1 MTETR
6 AELEA
11 KLQAASDSMSRRLS
25 AMEDEVKLPAV
36 ARLANAGSNGILK
49 KAAIAA
55 GIGLGVGL
63 LFGGGRKKGSAP
75 SSPSFSDW
83 REDLTEAI
91 SEFLRE
97 GNSPE
102 EAARRAARSVPP
114 VTLKDDSD
122 VAEKGLL
129 AVAFAFL
136 LRTGINVGMREI
148 VKRLADRNDEPKA
161 S

>member
-11 KLQAASDSMSRRLS
+11 RLQSASDSMSRRLT
-25 AMEDEVKLPAV
+25 AMEEEVKLPTV
-36 ARLANAGSNGILK
+36 AKLANAGSNGILK

-55 GIGLGVGL
+55 GVGL
-63 LFGGGRKKGSAP
+63 AVGIIFGGGRKKAP
-75 SSPSFSDW
+75 SKPSPGFADW
-83 REDLTEAI
+83 REDLTDAI
-91 SEFLRE
+91 TEFLRD

-102 EAARRAARSVPP
+102 EAARKAARSVPP
-114 VTLKDDSD
+114 VSLKDDSD

-129 AVAFAFL
+129 AVLFAFL
-136 LRTGINVGMREI
+136 LRTGLNVGMREL
-148 VKRLADRNDEPKA
+148 VKRLSDRNDEPQA